1 MDSSGAGTFTA
12 RVQEA
17 LDTFAAGQRDR
28 LAGAGPSAG
37 ILVDAALASASG
49 GKRLR
54 ASFCSQGWLAA
65 GGDEDPRVVVA
76 AASLE
81 WLQASALVHDDLIDG
96 SDTRR
101 GRPSMHRHFAAEHR
115 AAGWRGDPHGYGSAA
130 AILLGDLMLTWSDEM
145 FRCCGLPAERVAA
158 ALPYLDA
165 CRSEV
170 VAGQFLDV
178 VAQASGSSDV
188 QTAMR
193 VLHFKSAKY
202 TVERPLHLGAALAGA
217 DEQLIGA
224 LSRFGLP
231 LGEAFQLRDDVLGVF
246 GDEGRTGKPAG
257 DDLREGKRTVL
268 LAHAHIGA
276 DDAQRD
282 LLDRLVGQPDLDA
295 GQVEQL
301 RAVIVDTGALQAVEE
316 HIGELH
322 DAAVAALDEA
332 PVAAPA
338 RTSLRELA
346 ERSVRRAS

>member
-1 MDSSGAGTFTA
+1 
-12 RVQEA
+12 
-17 LDTFAAGQRDR
+17 
-28 LAGAGPSAG
+28 
-37 ILVDAALASASG
+37 
-49 GKRLR
+49 
-54 ASFCSQGWLAA
+54 
-65 GGDEDPRVVVA
+65 
-76 AASLE
+76 
-81 WLQASALVHDDLIDG
+81 
-96 SDTRR
+96 
-101 GRPSMHRHFAAEHR
+101 MHRRFAAEHR

-145 FRCCGLPAERVAA
+145 FRRCGLPAERVAA

-268 LAHAHIGA
+268 LAHAHTGA

-332 PVAAPA
+332 PVPLPHARPCASWPSARCAAPA
-338 RTSLRELA
+338 EGARTPAPARAGVPRCPCSGTARRSGGRGGCRLRCRA
-346 ERSVRRAS
+346 TPRTRPGRNRRP